1 LYYINTRNIMQ
12 TPWSYKIKTILMK
25 HDSNKDFLLFSQS
38 KRIRG
43 CWHMFP
49 FTCSPAITSTYS
61 WTRCKNFP
69 KVYHCIKQ
77 LCV

>member
-1 LYYINTRNIMQ
+1 LYYINTRNLMH
-12 TPWSYKIKTILMK
+12 THWSYKIKTTLTK

-43 CWHMFP
+43 CWR
-49 FTCSPAITSTYS
+49 TCSPAITSTYS
-61 WTRCKNFP
+61 WTRCKNSP
-69 KVYHCIKQ
+69 QVYHCINK